1 MSTPAEIATNLAVL
15 IDTRQFE
22 IDSIDD
28 KIKSLQ
34 SEKKRLTTDID
45 QFKDELRDA
54 MWQNGVTSIEAP
66 GMFEFKVSKPSV
78 TVGVIN
84 KSSVPNK
91 YMRIKKEVD
100 KVWAKK
106 ELQSG
111 GEIAGLELQ
120 EGKPR
125 LTIKSLSED

>member
-1 MSTPAEIATNLAVL
+1 MSTPAEIANNLAVM

-28 KIKSLQ
+28 KIKALQ
-34 SEKKRLTTDID
+34 AEKKRLTKDID

-54 MWQNGVTSIEAP
+54 MWSNGVTSIEAP

-78 TVGVIN
+78 TVGVVN
-84 KSSVPNK
+84 ESLVPDK
-91 YMRIKKEVD
+91 YMRVKKEVD
-100 KVWAKK
+100 KVSAKK

-111 GEIAGLELQ
+111 GTIEGLELQ

-125 LTIKSLSED
+125 LTIKSLAEE